1 MQPSFTVSCAI
12 LVLAL
17 LLPNHIK
24 AVNCPDGWTADPSSV
39 SYCYKAYKE
48 RRAYLDAEAQ
58 CKADGGSNGNLASI
72 HNAFENQFL
81 LSFVLE
87 NGIEF
92 NPGIGFVWIGLS
104 NLHSSVLTDYKWI
117 DGSALTY
124 THWFVGD
131 QIHQAHPE
139 VDSCVG
145 FFVSDLPNF
154 SAYAATWTAGPT
166 GACNQTWPFVCQV
179 SLV

>member
-1 MQPSFTVSCAI
+1 MKS
-12 LVLAL
+12 
-17 LLPNHIK
+17 N
-24 AVNCPDGWTADPSSV
+24 
-39 SYCYKAYKE
+39 YKSPRLGFRVHYRDFHVAAYH
-48 RRAYLDAEAQ
+48 L
-58 CKADGGSNGNLASI
+58 
-72 HNAFENQFL
+72 FEP
-81 LSFVLE
+81 FVLE

-104 NLHSSVLTDYKWI
+104 NLHSSVLTDYKWN

-179 SLV
+179 SPV